1 MLDMDTIIE
10 WTQKPETRTSIVKRG
25 FYTYV
30 QSWEELSLVVLPAQ
44 SSAEAFDRADR
55 LRKELMPLSTAMS
68 DSIMAP
74 LNDLVRDLHAR
85 NCTVRVHTP
94 STWMTAKEHDDL
106 NASTAIALTP
116 TNNTSNSAGPNTIG
130 LVHETR
136 GDDSSLNGNNPTAS
150 SITTPQ

>member
-1 MLDMDTIIE
+1 MGRWENPGGTQFRWE
-10 WTQKPETRTSIVKRG
+10 WDHTP
-25 FYTYV
+25 
-30 QSWEELSLVVLPAQ
+30 
-44 SSAEAFDRADR
+44 AEAFDRADR

-68 DSIMAP
+68 DSIMVP
-74 LNDLVRDLHAR
+74 LNNLVRDLHAR

-106 NASTAIALTP
+106 NASATIALTS

-136 GDDSSLNGNNPTAS
+136 GDDASLNGNNPTAS